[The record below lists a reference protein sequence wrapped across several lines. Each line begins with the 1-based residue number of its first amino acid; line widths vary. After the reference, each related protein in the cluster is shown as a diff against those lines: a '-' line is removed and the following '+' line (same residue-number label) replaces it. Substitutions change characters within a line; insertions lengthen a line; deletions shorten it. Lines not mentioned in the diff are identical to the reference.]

1 VSICECENPLIMS
14 VATAIIL
21 DTRRIKANK
30 KFPVK
35 LRVNFSRETIY
46 YSTIFDLEE
55 SQYQKLSAPRISADL
70 RIIKDKLKE
79 LERDVERAVK
89 ETIPFRFIDFEKRFI
104 QHHPLFKHRKQ
115 RSAVVLASSPD
126 VFDYSSFVKKFPIL
140 LEVGLEEGSIAY
152 AYQTFIKKLLVEGR
166 ISNAVIYHCSYVSL
180 KKFRGNV
187 RFTEITPTYLVAFE
201 QKLRGEGLS
210 KTTIGFYLRP
220 LRAIYNEGIEEGL
233 AQKDR
238 SYPFGKRKYQIPTSR
253 NIKKALTIDDVK
265 RIYYYDDEQLT
276 ETEQR
281 YKSYWLFSYFANG
294 MNPKDIACLRYEN
307 IQDEFIIF
315 ERAKTESS
323 LRNDPK
329 TITVFINEDMREI
342 IRKWGNPHRSPKDY
356 IFPILQN
363 NITPLRQYTLIQNLV
378 SVINDC
384 MKRILMD
391 LKIDKKAT
399 TYVARHTFSTVLK
412 RSGASTEYIQEA
424 LGHTNKKTTENY
436 LDSFEKE
443 EKKQY
448 ANKLLAFKNDVT
460 SSEESIS

>member
-1 VSICECENPLIMS
+1 MS

-35 LRVNFSRETIY
+35 LRVNYLRETIY
-46 YSTIFDLEE
+46 YPTIFDLEE
-55 SQYQKLSAPRISADL
+55 EEYQKLSAPRISADL
-70 RIIKDKLKE
+70 RVIKDKLKG
-79 LERDVERAVK
+79 LEREVERVVK
-89 ETIPFRFIDFEKRFI
+89 ETVPFRFVDFEKRFV
-104 QHHPLFKHRKQ
+104 QHHPLFRHRNK
-115 RSAVVLASSPD
+115 RSAPVTASSSD
-126 VFDYSSFVKKFPIL
+126 DFDYSSFVKKFPIL
-140 LEVGLEEGSIAY
+140 LEAGLDAGSIGY
-152 AYQTFIKKLLVEGR
+152 AYQAFIKKLLQEGR

-187 RFTEITPTYLVAFE
+187 RFTEITPTYLAAFE
-201 QKLRGEGLS
+201 QKLKGEGLS

-220 LRAIYNEGIEEGL
+220 LRAIYNEAIEEGI

-253 NIKKALTIDDVK
+253 NIKKALSLDDVQ
-265 RIYYYDDEQLT
+265 RIYYYPENQLT

-281 YKSYWLFSYFANG
+281 SKAYWLFSYFGNG
-294 MNPKDIACLRYEN
+294 MNPKDIAFLRYQN
-307 IQDEFIIF
+307 LQDEFLVF
-315 ERAKTESS
+315 ERAKTERSHRS
-323 LRNDPK
+323 DPK
-329 TITVFINEDMREI
+329 PITIFLNDDMKEI
-342 IRKWGNPHRSPKDY
+342 IRKWGNPPSSPKDY
-356 IFPILQN
+356 IFPILQQ

-384 MKRILMD
+384 MKRILKD

-424 LGHTNKKTTENY
+424 LGHTDKKTTENY

-443 EKKQY
+443 VKKQY
-448 ANKLLAFKNDVT
+448 ANKLLAFKNDA
-460 SSEESIS
+460 SSPEEFVS